1 MGSAPVRHVSLL
13 APPPLCSAAVLRR
26 VPLQV
31 IAKDK
36 LPLFWVYVACITTL
50 IICCLYFLMGLH
62 LRTSFR
68 HQQQKRRASG
78 REEVLPWARSP
89 ARVSL
94 TAPAGRDMD
103 RSLDEP
109 ERKCL
114 LQPAS
119 ECPNPSV
126 TLVFLSHDPGPLY
139 VCSARFVSRARP
151 RWRATLSFKI
161 GARRSISSQTS
172 PPLSRCSHGTRC
184 HA

>member
-1 MGSAPVRHVSLL
+1 MAWFNAFTTENAMGSAPVRHVSLL

-26 VPLQV
+26 FPLQV

-89 ARVSL
+89 ARVRL
-94 TAPAGRDMD
+94 TAPAGRDME

-114 LQPAS
+114 LLPAS

-126 TLVFLSHDPGPLY
+126 PLCFFPTTLVRCTFAVPALFPGLG
-139 VCSARFVSRARP
+139 RGGER
-151 RWRATLSFKI
+151 L
-161 GARRSISSQTS
+161 
-172 PPLSRCSHGTRC
+172 
-184 HA
+184 